1 MEPARL
7 AEETIRQSAVPKTV
21 HQRCQ
26 QGGQRF
32 FHTVF
37 RVGFVPILLGLLEFC
52 RDDFVSAEDR
62 PSTPLLKAFVDE
74 FVAIRPGESRFPK
87 SFEMGDN
94 SGQPDERP
102 RHQVVMAHSFSIA
115 KYEVPQ
121 NLYEA
126 VMGTN
131 PGRWKGPRNS
141 VEMTSWDDA
150 NEFCRKITESLK
162 SQKLIADNEVVR
174 LPTEAEW
181 EYCCRAG
188 TTTLYSFGDRAQKDG
203 DTPPKATLL
212 DEFAWHTGNAAGND
226 PPVGARKPNPW
237 GLYDFHGYL
246 WEFTADA
253 WDTGYDS
260 APTDGSAIRVT
271 DETRFVSVRGGSWKD
286 GFEMLTSTR
295 RRKLSRLEKD
305 DAVGFRCVKSE
316 LAK

>member
-102 RHQVVMAHSFSIA
+102 RHQVEMAHSFSIA

-131 PGRWKGPRNS
+131 PGRWNGPRNS
-141 VEMTSWDDA
+141 VEMTSWDDGVS
-150 NEFCRKITESLK
+150 SLWAGLWTKVTK
-162 SQKLIADNEVVR
+162 SQSFYRVR
-174 LPTEAEW
+174 
-181 EYCCRAG
+181 
-188 TTTLYSFGDRAQKDG
+188 FDG
-203 DTPPKATLL
+203 VACSISKVIPRT
-212 DEFAWHTGNAAGND
+212 AWIG
-226 PPVGARKPNPW
+226 VW
-237 GLYDFHGYL
+237 
-246 WEFTADA
+246 
-253 WDTGYDS
+253 
-260 APTDGSAIRVT
+260 
-271 DETRFVSVRGGSWKD
+271 SVN
-286 GFEMLTSTR
+286 L
-295 RRKLSRLEKD
+295 
-305 DAVGFRCVKSE
+305 
-316 LAK
+316 